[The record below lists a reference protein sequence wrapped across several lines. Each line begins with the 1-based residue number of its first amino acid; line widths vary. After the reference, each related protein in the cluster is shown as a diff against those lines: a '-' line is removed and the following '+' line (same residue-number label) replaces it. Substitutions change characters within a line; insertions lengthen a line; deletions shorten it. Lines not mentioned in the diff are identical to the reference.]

1 MRLLASLDINFENQ
15 LIQMIVNFLSYMI
28 QITYKLLS
36 EDLKS
41 AFYFLS

>member
-15 LIQMIVNFLSYMI
+15 LIQMIVNCLSCMI

-41 AFYFLS
+41 ALYFLS